1 MATNNSTILDKIW
14 LSATNDY
21 QQRIPVSTQNG
32 IAATIEALFDPMNNA
47 YYNQFVD
54 ALVNRIGMTYVHQ
67 QSFKNPLSVFKKSKM
82 LYGSTE
88 QEIAVK
94 WIKGHSYID
103 DAEDVFKMYRPDAGV
118 WYHTQNREDFYPI
131 TVVKPELYRAFTA
144 DDGIARFVSAI
155 MQSPINS
162 DEYDEYRI
170 MMQLVAFYEQNFGFF
185 KHHLSGAPTTETY
198 GKEFLTALRTYSRLL
213 KFPSAR
219 YNAGLI
225 SDLPVFA
232 KPEEM
237 VLLITPDYRA
247 AVEVETLASVF
258 QLDKADINYRI
269 IDVDEFPI
277 PNAVALLT
285 TEDFFRCRDT
295 LYETTSIYNPKTLGN
310 NMFLHHWGIYSV
322 SPFVPAILFTTA
334 NGTTLKTVT
343 QTVSGVTMSAASA
356 TAHAG
361 DNVKLTVNLTGSLS
375 ASDSGSTGV
384 IEVAPDSVVFNTGVT
399 RTQTGRAG
407 VHKFVF
413 SGSWA
418 SGKTVTIAGTTIT
431 LDSTSAASSNAAAG
445 AMRTALASNTAY
457 TVSGSGAN
465 VILTEKSGY
474 YGVGMPAYAT
484 NSANGVITATTTTE
498 GISTTA
504 IVNSSRTRVDDY
516 GVLHV
521 AEDLNVG
528 DVITVTGTTTYV
540 NPSNSTS
547 TYTATVT
554 VTVN

>member
-32 IAATIEALFDPMNNA
+32 IASTIEALFDPMNNA

-131 TVVKPELYRAFTA
+131 TVVKPELYRASTA

-170 MMQLVAFYEQNFGFF
+170 MMQLIAFYEQNFGFY
-185 KHHLSGAPTTETY
+185 KHSLSAAPTTEST

-225 SDLPVFA
+225 DDLPVFA

-237 VLLITPDYRA
+237 VLLITPNYRA

-277 PNAVALLT
+277 PEAVALLT

-334 NGTTLKTVT
+334 SGTSVPIVT
-343 QTVSGVTMSAASA
+343 QTVTGLTMTPA
-356 TAHAG
+356 TATIAAG
-361 DNVKLTVNLTGSLS
+361 EKQQLTLALTGSLS
-375 ASDSGSTGV
+375 SSNYNG
-384 IEVAPDSVVFNTGVT
+384 IKVAPDSATFET
-399 RTQTGRAG
+399 
-407 VHKFVF
+407 
-413 SGSWA
+413 
-418 SGKTVTIAGTTIT
+418 TVMRS
-431 LDSTSAASSNAAAG
+431 ST
-445 AMRTALASNTAY
+445 
-457 TVSGSGAN
+457 
-465 VILTEKSGY
+465 
-474 YGVGMPAYAT
+474 P
-484 NSANGVITATTTTE
+484 
-498 GISTTA
+498 
-504 IVNSSRTRVDDY
+504 VNSSRTYVDRN
-516 GVLHV
+516 GLLHTDKNL
-521 AEDLNVG
+521 ESG
-528 DVITVTGTTTYV
+528 DTVTVVATASYI
-540 NPSNSTS
+540 NPSGSTS
-547 TYTATVT
+547 TYTDSSVITIS
-554 VTVN
+554 

>member
-1 MATNNSTILDKIW
+1 MATLNSTILDKIW
-14 LSATNDY
+14 LSGTNDY
-21 QQRIPVSTQNG
+21 QQRVPLTTQNSV
-32 IAATIEALFDPMNNA
+32 AATVEALFDPMNNA

-67 QSFKNPLSVFKKSKM
+67 QSFKNPLSIFKKSKM

-131 TVVKPELYRAFTA
+131 TIVKPELYRAFTA
-144 DDGIARFVSAI
+144 DDGIARFVSQI
-155 MQSPINS
+155 MQAPINA

-170 MMQLVAFYEQNFGFF
+170 MMQLIAFYESNFGFY
-185 KHHLSGAPTTETY
+185 KHSLTAAPTTETY

-219 YNAGLI
+219 YNAGAI
-225 SDLPVFA
+225 NDLPVFA
-232 KPEEM
+232 KPEEL

-258 QLDKADINYRI
+258 QLDMANIQYRI

-322 SPFVPAILFTTA
+322 SPFVPAILFTTGA
-334 NGTTLKTVT
+334 GTSIPTITES
-343 QTVSGVTMSAASA
+343 VSGVTMTAASA
-356 TAHAG
+356 TAKPG
-361 DNVKLTVNLTGSLS
+361 SKVQISVDLQGSLS
-375 ASDSGSTGV
+375 HSTSGDYSRFS
-384 IEVAPDSVVFNTGVT
+384 VAPDSVVFNTGVK
-399 RTQTGRAG
+399 RSQDGQAG
-407 VHKFVF
+407 VYTFTV
-413 SGSWA
+413 GGTVA
-418 SGKTVTIAGTTIT
+418 SGNKIMIDGVEIT
-431 LDSTSAASSNAAAG
+431 LDGTSGASKNAAAN
-445 AMRTALASNTAY
+445 AMRTALANDTAY
-457 TVSGSGAN
+457 TVSGSNAN
-465 VILTEKSGY
+465 IVMTEKSGY
-474 YGVGMPAYAT
+474 YGHGCPAY
-484 NSANGVITATTTTE
+484 SITSTAGTLTVATTTE
-498 GISTTA
+498 GIATTA
-504 IVNSSRTRVDDY
+504 VVNSPQTRVDAN
-516 GVLHV
+516 GILHV
-521 AEDLNVG
+521 ADNLVAG
-528 DVITVTGTTTYV
+528 DVITVEGTTSYV
-540 NPSNSTS
+540 NPSGSTTEYS
-547 TYTATVT
+547 ASVQ

>member
-1 MATNNSTILDKIW
+1 MATENSTIVDKIW

-21 QQRIPVSTQNG
+21 QQRVPLSTQNG
-32 IAATIEALFDPMNNA
+32 IASTIEALFDPMNNN

-144 DDGIARFVSAI
+144 DDGIARFVTAI
-155 MQSPINS
+155 MQTPINS

-170 MMQLVAFYEQNFGFF
+170 MMQLIAFYEQNFGFY
-185 KHHLSGAPTTETY
+185 KHTLSAAPTTEAT

-213 KFPSAR
+213 KFPSSR
-219 YNAGLI
+219 YNAGQI
-225 SDLPVFA
+225 KDLPVFA

-237 VLLITPDYRA
+237 VLLITPEYSA
-247 AVEVETLASVF
+247 ALEVETLASVF
-258 QLDKADINYRI
+258 NLDKADIKYRT

-322 SPFVPAILFTTA
+322 SPFVPAILFTTDS
-334 NGTTLKTVT
+334 GTSIPVVT
-343 QTVSGVTMSAASA
+343 QTVTGLTLTPASN
-356 TAHAG
+356 TGNPG
-361 DNVKLTVNLTGSLS
+361 DNIGITIELTGSIS
-375 ASDSGSTGV
+375 PDGFNTV
-384 IEVAPDSVVFNTGVT
+384 TVAPDSAVFEVTVT
-399 RTQTGRAG
+399 RDG
-407 VHKFVF
+407 
-413 SGSWA
+413 
-418 SGKTVTIAGTTIT
+418 
-431 LDSTSAASSNAAAG
+431 D
-445 AMRTALASNTAY
+445 
-457 TVSGSGAN
+457 
-465 VILTEKSGY
+465 
-474 YGVGMPAYAT
+474 P
-484 NSANGVITATTTTE
+484 
-498 GISTTA
+498 
-504 IVNSSRTRVDDY
+504 VNSPRTRVDRN
-516 GVLHV
+516 GVLHI
-521 AEDLNVG
+521 ANSLESG
-528 DVITVTGTTTYV
+528 DVVNVTAKASYI
-540 NPSNSTS
+540 NPSGSTTEYS
-547 TYTATVT
+547 ANTTVT
-554 VTVN
+554 VA